1 MIGWLNLALGLV
13 QIVNQII
20 TRLDEAQKHKV
31 WSELQKAEIGKMIDE
46 KITLAAAARLA
57 VDVSPER
64 LRDPS
69 PDSIN

>member
-13 QIVNQII
+13 QIVNHII

-31 WSELQKAEIGKMIDE
+31 WAEVQKTELGRISREEINKAI
-46 KITLAAAARLA
+46 AARLA

-69 PDSIN
+69 PDSIT